1 LYLGEEDI
9 DTVSKID
16 ELVNNYLKF
25 ILSPQFEHINVNNQK
40 MNNSII
46 KVALATLLLLCLL
59 NMPYSFYQLV
69 RFTAMV
75 GFAYLG
81 YAANEKNKKNE
92 LFIYIA
98 LALLFQSFF
107 KIALGRTVWNI
118 VDVIV
123 SIGLV
128 ISVIK
133 DSKIRLKG

>member
-1 LYLGEEDI
+1 
-9 DTVSKID
+9 
-16 ELVNNYLKF
+16 
-25 ILSPQFEHINVNNQK
+25 

-59 NMPYSFYQLV
+59 DMPYGFYQFV

-75 GFAYLG
+75 GFAYLA
-81 YAANEKNKKNE
+81 YSANEQSEKNE

-98 LALLFQSFF
+98 LALLFQPFF